1 MRHFKRE
8 KNMIRKIIK
17 ALWIFLAVIVLAI
30 VIVFVS
36 ISKGWIG
43 YMPPV
48 EELENPSYKFA
59 TEIFSEDEK
68 VLGTWSYSKE
78 NRVYTAYKDLS
89 PSIINALIATEDVR
103 FVEHS
108 GIDAKALFRAFV
120 KRGLMFQKNAGGG
133 STLSQQL
140 AKQLF
145 TENVARNTLQRLF
158 QKPIEWVIAVKLE
171 RYYTKEEILSMYL
184 NKFDFLNNAVGIK
197 TAAYTYFGCEPK
209 DLKIE
214 EAATLVGMC
223 KNPSLYN
230 PVRFNERSRGR
241 RNVVLEQMRKAGYIT
256 DAECDSL
263 QALPLKLTYNRVDHK
278 EGLATYF
285 REYLRGVM
293 TAPKPVRSD
302 YRGWQMQ
309 KFYEDSIAW
318 ETNPLYG
325 WCAKNKKKDG
335 TNYNI
340 YTDGLKIY
348 TTINSRMQQYAED
361 AVKEHLG
368 DYLQPVFFKEKEGS
382 KNAPYARSL
391 PEKRV
396 EELLTKAM
404 KQTERYRLMK
414 EAGASEQQIRK
425 AFDTPEEMTVFSWKG
440 DKDTIM
446 TPMDSIRYYKSF
458 LRTGFM
464 SMDPANGHVKAY
476 VGGPNYVYFQYDMAM
491 VGRRQVGSTIKP
503 YLYTLAMENG
513 FSPCDQARH
522 VEQTLIDENGTP
534 WTPRNANDKRYG
546 EMVTLKWGLANS
558 DNWISA
564 YLMGKL
570 NPYDLVRLIHSFGV
584 RNKAIDPVVSL
595 CLGPCEISVGEMVSA
610 YTAFANKGIRVAPL
624 FVTRIED
631 SDGNVISTFAPQM
644 EEVISASSTY
654 KMLVMLRAV
663 INEGTGGRVRRYGI
677 TADMGGKTGTTNDN
691 SDAWFMGFTPS
702 LVSGCW
708 VGGDERDIHF
718 GRMTYGQGAAAAL
731 PIWAM
736 YMKKVYDDPTLG
748 YDQQERFKLPEG
760 FDPCAGS
767 ETPDGEVEERG
778 LDDLFN

>member
-1 MRHFKRE
+1 
-8 KNMIRKIIK
+8 MIRKIIK

-30 VIVFVS
+30 VIIFVS

-48 EELENPSYKFA
+48 EDLENPSYKFA

-368 DYLQPVFFKEKEGS
+368 DYLQPIFFKEKEGS

-446 TPMDSIRYYKSF
+446 TPMDSIRYNKSF

-767 ETPDGEVEERG
+767 ETPDGEVIEEGG